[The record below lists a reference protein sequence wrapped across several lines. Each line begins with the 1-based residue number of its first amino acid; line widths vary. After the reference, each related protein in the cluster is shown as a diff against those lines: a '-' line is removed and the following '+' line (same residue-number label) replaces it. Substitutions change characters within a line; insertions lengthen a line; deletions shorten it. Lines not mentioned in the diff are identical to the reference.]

1 MALPL
6 PANMPFDE
14 WRDLGVWLCTASKAL
29 NWHIGD
35 WWAFGGHAYGE
46 RAKVAAEG
54 IFGLAFQ
61 TLRNAGAVCR
71 AIETSRRR
79 DSLSFSHHAEV
90 AALDPPDADA
100 LLDMAEAEGWSK
112 SRLRAAV
119 NEWRNRAP
127 EQAPEESMETTELAK
142 STPGPAVLIPEGADL
157 IELCRR
163 GIALEQSGWTIEN
176 AAAELGLAQN
186 AYRVSRQIV
195 FLSDHI
201 TLSNDDAAVIADA
214 FDLLSTTQQCGRAWK
229 IAEPVAIKVWGD
241 APRWDGLVTLADR
254 RLARFEQTFAIVMQ
268 SCLTTDEIELP
279 YLSPDQID
287 QFTQEISRA
296 RKALSAFSARIREM
310 HQ

>member
-35 WWAFGGHAYGE
+35 WWAFGGHAYGD
-46 RAKVAAEG
+46 RAKAAAEG
-54 IFGLAFQ
+54 IFGRAFQ
-61 TLRNAGAVCR
+61 SLANTASVCR

-79 DSLSFSHHAEV
+79 EVLSFSHHAEV

-100 LLDMAEAEGWSK
+100 LLDQAEAEGWSK

-127 EQAPEESMETTELAK
+127 EQTPEETMETAELAK
-142 STPGPAVLIPEGADL
+142 SAPGPAAVIPEGGDL
-157 IELCRR
+157 IDLCRK
-163 GIALEQSGWTIEN
+163 GISLERDGQTVEG
-176 AAAELGLAQN
+176 AADELGLARN

-195 FLSDHI
+195 FLADHI
-201 TLSNDDAAVIADA
+201 ELSSGDEAIVADA
-214 FDLLSTTQQCGRAWK
+214 FNLLAKTQQYGRAWEM
-229 IAEPVAIKVWGD
+229 AEPVALKVWG
-241 APRWDGLVTLADR
+241 AGQRWERLTTLAER
-254 RLARFEQTFAIVMQ
+254 RLQRFEQTFAIVMQ

-279 YLSPDQID
+279 YLSSEQID
-287 QFTQEISRA
+287 QFTKEINGA
-296 RKALSAFSARIREM
+296 RKALSVFAARIKEM